1 MSKPLGVCV
10 LFAGQ
15 SVQESG
21 MCRELWKY
29 PAAREILKRLTP
41 FLGDDIERITTEMP
55 DPELALTFNA
65 QRAIHAHHLGH
76 WFAFKAAHPEIA
88 IEGALG
94 HSMGIVAALVAA
106 GAMSVEDSG
115 SFIRVRA
122 QAFSDVCKAF
132 SEPMGLAAISAEF
145 FEDVSSRLSEF
156 PGVSMALHNTIGR
169 GVAGGTLRAL
179 ENFARKAP
187 EDGWE
192 AKIKL
197 LKVEGPYHTAAFA
210 AARGPLEKALSRIE
224 IRKPQVPVFMGTS
237 GKLEDDP
244 GRIREILV
252 AQADSPEL
260 YFQAVWDAYDHGM
273 RRFLE
278 VAYKPQPVTWIGEQ
292 LLDEN
297 GKLMP
302 GVASI
307 AIKTPDIDAALPVGA

>member
-1 MSKPLGVCV
+1 MGVCV

-21 MCRELWKY
+21 MCRELWAY
-29 PAAREILKRLTP
+29 PAARDILKRLAP
-41 FLGDDIERITTEMP
+41 SLGEDLERITTEMP

-76 WFAFKAAHPEIA
+76 WFALRAAHPEIVL
-88 IEGALG
+88 EGALG

-115 SFIRVRA
+115 IFIRARA
-122 QAFSDVCKAF
+122 QAFSDVCKGF

-145 FEDVSSRLSEF
+145 FEDVSARLSEF

-169 GVAGGTLRAL
+169 GVAGGTLRAI
-179 ENFARKAP
+179 EDFARRAQ

-197 LKVEGPYHTAAFA
+197 LKVEGPYHTSAFA
-210 AARGPLEKALSRIE
+210 PARAPLRKALDRIE

-237 GKLEDDP
+237 GKLEEDP
-244 GRIREILV
+244 GRIRELLV

-260 YFQAVWDAYDHGM
+260 YFQAVWEAYDHGM

-278 VAYKPQPVTWIGEQ
+278 AAYKPQPVTWMGEQ
-292 LLDEN
+292 LLDED

-302 GVASI
+302 GVVPI
-307 AIKTPDIDAALPVGA
+307 AIKTSDLGAALSVGA

>member
-1 MSKPLGVCV
+1 
-10 LFAGQ
+10 
-15 SVQESG
+15 
-21 MCRELWKY
+21 MCRELWNY

-41 FLGDDIERITTEMP
+41 ALGEDLERITTEMP

-76 WFAFKAAHPEIA
+76 WFAFKAAHPEIGL
-88 IEGALG
+88 EGALG

-115 SFIRVRA
+115 SFIRARA

-145 FEDVSSRLSEF
+145 FEDISAKFSEV
-156 PGVSMALHNTIGR
+156 PGVATALHNTVGR

-179 ENFARKAP
+179 EAFARKAQ
-187 EDGWE
+187 EKGWE

-197 LKVEGPYHTAAFA
+197 LKVEGPYHTPAFA
-210 AARGPLEKALSRIE
+210 PAREPLRKALDRIE
-224 IRKPQVPVFMGTS
+224 IRKPEAPVFMGTS
-237 GKLEDDP
+237 GKIETEP
-244 GRIREILV
+244 SRIRELLV

-260 YFQAVWDAYDHGM
+260 YFQAVWDAYDHGQ

-278 VAYKPQPVTWIGEQ
+278 AAYKPQPVTWIPEQ
-292 LLDEN
+292 LLDED
-297 GKLMP
+297 GTLMP
-302 GVASI
+302 DVATF
-307 AIKTPDIDAALPVGA
+307 AVKTADINAALPAPCPSR